1 MSFETLLLRFYI
13 LLMHFETLLMRFYI
27 LLMSFETLLMR
38 FYILLMSFETLLMHF
53 ETLLMSFYILF
64 FKIHTPISR
73 PELITTKT
81 SRTTKNK
88 GKPPQFL
95 AHLLLSQHT
104 IHPNKSK
111 RARKPTHRNP
121 TSHIRQTKLGQPYP
135 KDGTTYNKNCG

>member
-1 MSFETLLLRFYI
+1 MSFETLLLKFYI

-27 LLMSFETLLMR
+27 LLMSF
-38 FYILLMSFETLLMHF
+38 YILLMSFETLLMSF

-95 AHLLLSQHT
+95 AHLLLFQHT

-121 TSHIRQTKLGQPYP
+121 TTNTRQTKLGQPYP
-135 KDGTTYNKNCG
+135 KDGTTYNIRFIK